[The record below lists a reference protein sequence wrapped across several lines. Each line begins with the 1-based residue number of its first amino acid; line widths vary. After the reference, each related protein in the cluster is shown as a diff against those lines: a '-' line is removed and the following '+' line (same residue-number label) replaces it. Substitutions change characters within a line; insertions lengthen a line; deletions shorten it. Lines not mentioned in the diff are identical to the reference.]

1 MESKIQRVRHASPAT
16 LQGCGGGERERS
28 SFSEMRQWGFPLK
41 SCLLDLVTLSL
52 PSLLLCFENFM
63 SSLELIGEMLKEGRC
78 HPTGGRASR
87 ISVMK
92 TP

>member
-1 MESKIQRVRHASPAT
+1 MLPQPSAGVWW
-16 LQGCGGGERERS
+16 GERERS

-52 PSLLLCFENFM
+52 PSPLFCFENFM